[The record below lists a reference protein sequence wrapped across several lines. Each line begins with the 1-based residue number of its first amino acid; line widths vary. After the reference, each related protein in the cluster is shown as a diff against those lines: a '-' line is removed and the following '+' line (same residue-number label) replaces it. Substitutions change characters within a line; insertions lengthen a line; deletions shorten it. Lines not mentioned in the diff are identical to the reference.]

1 MGWLILLMGALI
13 AGALSF
19 LLLFRLPSTSVQH
32 EAGALASA
40 VARLG
45 WPHPENADELN
56 DDFGARGKA
65 VDLALARLEAG
76 SVSAAVELPALRSFS
91 ANWAALRQT
100 RPGAAPAGPDTAAL
114 RALADGADAMAAST
128 RQQIDERNER
138 LESWL
143 KVLALLL
150 AATLLLPLHGLW
162 RQRQRV
168 RASLHAFS
176 SHLGSGDWQD
186 AVQTLRDERLGPP
199 SAFDALAT
207 GVEGVMVETERRWQA
222 LADLSA
228 DWYWETDG
236 LHRISRLSGSSPPA
250 IRQGWTMPDL
260 LGRRR
265 DELPFFEP
273 PAHGWPRFHEKL
285 ERREAFRDLEY
296 RITPRHAGE
305 PTWVSIS
312 GRPRHDVFG
321 DFVGYEGVGRDVT
334 ERKDAHERLI
344 ASEQR
349 WSLMAGLASDWYW
362 QTDAEHRMLPL
373 SPELY
378 RRFSALADRLEGRPR
393 WEAHRDLLSAE
404 QWAQHRAD
412 LDARR
417 PFRSLQMEIEATE
430 GGYIWISISGIPRFD
445 SQGRFLGYHGV
456 GRDVTVRKQSERLLQ
471 RHNEELKRA
480 VALRT
485 RDLERLN
492 LDLDAFSRQ
501 LAHELRTPIGHV
513 QGLAHLIEARAGD
526 RLTSEERQL
535 LDLQVSAARSMR
547 DTVDAL
553 LQLARSTVQE
563 MPMERVDIS
572 ALAAAVVADMP
583 PLRRKAAI
591 DWSLAPGLRA
601 WASPAA
607 LRIVLTNLLGNAAK
621 FTRKVSL
628 PAVSLTGGI
637 GDDGRLRISVQDNGA
652 GFDPALASRLFM
664 PFGRLHG
671 GDDFHGTGI
680 GLTIVQRIV
689 ERHGGSVSAHGESGR
704 GARFEFTLAA
714 EKPAVP
720 QA

>member
-1 MGWLILLMGALI
+1 
-13 AGALSF
+13 
-19 LLLFRLPSTSVQH
+19 
-32 EAGALASA
+32 
-40 VARLG
+40 
-45 WPHPENADELN
+45 
-56 DDFGARGKA
+56 
-65 VDLALARLEAG
+65 
-76 SVSAAVELPALRSFS
+76 
-91 ANWAALRQT
+91 
-100 RPGAAPAGPDTAAL
+100 
-114 RALADGADAMAAST
+114 
-128 RQQIDERNER
+128 
-138 LESWL
+138 
-143 KVLALLL
+143 
-150 AATLLLPLHGLW
+150 
-162 RQRQRV
+162 
-168 RASLHAFS
+168 
-176 SHLGSGDWQD
+176 
-186 AVQTLRDERLGPP
+186 
-199 SAFDALAT
+199 
-207 GVEGVMVETERRWQA
+207 
-222 LADLSA
+222 
-228 DWYWETDG
+228 
-236 LHRISRLSGSSPPA
+236 
-250 IRQGWTMPDL
+250 
-260 LGRRR
+260 
-265 DELPFFEP
+265 
-273 PAHGWPRFHEKL
+273 
-285 ERREAFRDLEY
+285 
-296 RITPRHAGE
+296 
-305 PTWVSIS
+305 
-312 GRPRHDVFG
+312 
-321 DFVGYEGVGRDVT
+321 VGRDVT

-526 RLTSEERQL
+526 RLTGEERQL

-572 ALAAAVVADMP
+572 ALAAAVVADLP
-583 PLRRKAAI
+583 PLRRQAAI

-652 GFDPALASRLFM
+652 GFDPALAGRLFM